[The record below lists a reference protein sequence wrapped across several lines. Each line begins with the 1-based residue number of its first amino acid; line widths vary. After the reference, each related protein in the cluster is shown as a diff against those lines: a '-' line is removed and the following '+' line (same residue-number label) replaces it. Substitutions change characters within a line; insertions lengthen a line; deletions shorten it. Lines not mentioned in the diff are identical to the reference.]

1 MVWIQRWMIWV
12 LSMTIWLLLSPPS
25 TGGVCSPMV
34 GISMSSAMESE
45 SESDG
50 DGDVDV
56 DGGGGVFTVGIK
68 DARHNGHVILVVNQL
83 SMHSTWK
90 VWPHGGI
97 LFRRSSDL

>member
-1 MVWIQRWMIWV
+1 M
-12 LSMTIWLLLSPPS
+12 
-25 TGGVCSPMV
+25 G
-34 GISMSSAMESE
+34 GISTSSAMD

-50 DGDVDV
+50 DGDVD
-56 DGGGGVFTVGIK
+56 GGGGVFIVGIR
-68 DARHNGHVILVVNQL
+68 DARHNGHVILVANQL